1 MSPTPGTNVL
11 YYTTDKTGVT
21 VLDDYQPLLAKVAF
35 THQDGTVNLAGIDHA
50 GASFSAQ
57 GVPFVR
63 PGESMPNSDCCL
75 APAT

>member
-1 MSPTPGTNVL
+1 MSPTPGTQVL
-11 YYTTDKTGVT
+11 YYPAERAGVT
-21 VLDDYQPLLAKVAF
+21 VLDADQPIRATVAF